1 MYNEANKEV
10 QMGMR
15 KQFTNEFKA
24 KVAMEAMKNEKTIN
38 AVASEYGVHPTQVT
52 AWRNQLK
59 EQAGEIFGNPYDK
72 SMREQ
77 KELIERLYKTI
88 GQMQVEN
95 EWMKKNLP
103 V

>member
-1 MYNEANKEV
+1 MYNATNKEV
-10 QMGMR
+10 RMGIR
-15 KQFTNEFKA
+15 KQFSNEFKA

-38 AVASEYGVHPTQVT
+38 ELASEYGVHPTQVT

-59 EQAGEIFGNPYDK
+59 EQAAEVFGNPHDK
-72 SMREQ
+72 AMREQ
-77 KELIERLYKTI
+77 KALIERLYKTI

-95 EWMKKNLP
+95 EWMRKNLP